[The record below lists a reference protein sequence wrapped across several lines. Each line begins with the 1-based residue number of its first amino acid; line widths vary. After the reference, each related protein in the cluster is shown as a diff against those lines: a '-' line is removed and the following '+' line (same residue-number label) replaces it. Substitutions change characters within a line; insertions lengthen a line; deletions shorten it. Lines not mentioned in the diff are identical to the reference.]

1 MSALGKGDYS
11 KLTEVRKSESRDRT
25 WPFLL
30 YPKTFCLC
38 TCASLNK
45 SVPSWTQSGMVC
57 KLLCS
62 SDPPEGLRKPRL
74 CLTLPGDFVSMIK
87 VESAFRKTPDNSL
100 FTFINV
106 FFICLSIFLCICVY
120 ACVYHSLCV
129 EVKGLLTK
137 DSAFHHADPAA
148 RTQIVRLGSKCFY
161 RLSCLI
167 GPGSQLIQ
175 SFLTYGYI

>member
-1 MSALGKGDYS
+1 MGGTLGNEEMAHFLLLTVMALRHVSLRKRRLFQMDRGK
-11 KLTEVRKSESRDRT
+11 EVREQRQNMA
-25 WPFLL
+25 FLL

-74 CLTLPGDFVSMIK
+74 CLTLPGDFVNMIK
-87 VESAFRKTPDNSL
+87 VDSAFRKTPDNSL

-137 DSAFHHADPAA
+137 DS
-148 RTQIVRLGSKCFY
+148 
-161 RLSCLI
+161 
-167 GPGSQLIQ
+167 
-175 SFLTYGYI
+175 